1 MAAPNTVLAPPAAD
15 GPAREGGPAFGD
27 LLARAAR
34 LRGSAPTPRRSIPAE
49 DPAEASTAE
58 RAAGDE
64 DAAAVAAATGP
75 EPGDR
80 RSLERPLQALEDE
93 PAGDA
98 APALEDEP
106 AGDAAPAL
114 EDEPAGDA
122 APALEDEPAGDA
134 APALEDEPA
143 GDAAP
148 ALEDEPA
155 GDAAPAL
162 GDEPAAVGYDQ
173 VLAAAAAVL
182 LPAGDVSGGP
192 FGDTDPAEGG
202 PRPATERRRSDLL
215 RRPMLGGTASAAGR
229 VAWSWP
235 RVGSVAVSEAD
246 VGLARALR
254 RRLARAGSLA
264 GCGFDGDRLVV
275 SAAAESL
282 LCCDRTEDE
291 EFQMS
296 EPGALL
302 LRATTKKGGDQRCL
316 Q

>member
-27 LLARAAR
+27 LLARVPAREGGPAFGDLLARAAR
-34 LRGSAPTPRRSIPAE
+34 LRGTAPTPRRSIPAE

-80 RSLERPLQALEDE
+80 RSLERPLQALEDG

-98 APALEDEP
+98 APALED
-106 AGDAAPAL
+106 G
-114 EDEPAGDA
+114 
-122 APALEDEPAGDA
+122 
-134 APALEDEPA
+134 
-143 GDAAP
+143 
-148 ALEDEPA
+148 
-155 GDAAPAL
+155 
-162 GDEPAAVGYDQ
+162 PAAVGYDQ

-202 PRPATERRRSDLL
+202 PRPAPERRRSDLL

-282 LCCDRTEDE
+282 LCCDCAEDE

-302 LRATTKKGGDQRCL
+302 LRATTRKEEINDVCSS
-316 Q
+316 